1 MHGLPKKLE
10 IAPSRYLS
18 FSIQEGCGKFAKGG
32 YFSYMIAQIS
42 FGILVLISVLL
53 LAIVVVVPSF
63 ISIINAQTSM
73 TIFTEKENVTVPYI
87 NKDLNI
93 DNTNDYGT
101 NDNDSSTI
109 SPPFISPNP
118 VGPAGRVNI
127 TANHSESGMDVMSI
141 GVDIHGPNIGSTNP
155 RLAPTTIGSISM
167 KLVSGTS
174 RDGLWS
180 GNFSF
185 PTYLP
190 DGNYLYSLTIK
201 DGKGYLTT
209 AGPFSGIILDRNHPD
224 SAETKI
230 VTAIDG
236 EGKTLPLGGT
246 TNSPNVTIV
255 FEGTDKTGVIQ
266 SFECNLDDTII
277 FTEHGHGDDPGQA
290 SSPYSSCFD
299 LLKVSAESTGNQSYA
314 NLGAGN
320 HTFKVRAIDNE
331 NDRDTSPSS
340 FSWSILP
347 PPRPTK

>member
-1 MHGLPKKLE
+1 
-10 IAPSRYLS
+10 
-18 FSIQEGCGKFAKGG
+18 
-32 YFSYMIAQIS
+32 MIARIS
-42 FGILVLISVLL
+42 FGILVLISVFVV
-53 LAIVVVVPSF
+53 AIV
-63 ISIINAQTSM
+63 IANAQTSV
-73 TIFTEKENVTVPYI
+73 TIFPGKENVTVPHI
-87 NKDLNI
+87 NNNLSI
-93 DNTNDYGT
+93 DNTNGYGS

-118 VGPAGRVNI
+118 VGAAGRVNI
-127 TANHSESGMDVMSI
+127 TANHSEGGMDVMSI

-155 RLAPTTIGSISM
+155 QLAPTTIGSISM

-180 GNFSF
+180 GSFSF
-185 PTYLP
+185 PNYLP

-209 AGPFSGIILDRNHPD
+209 AGPFSGIILDRNRPD

-236 EGKTLPLGGT
+236 EGKTLPIGGS
-246 TNSPNVTIV
+246 TNSPNITII

-266 SFECNLDDTII
+266 SFDCNLDDIVI
-277 FTEHGHGDDPGQA
+277 FGEHGHGEDPGQA
-290 SSPYSSCFD
+290 ASPYSSCFEPP
-299 LLKVSAESTGNQSYA
+299 KISAESTGNQSYT
-314 NLGAGN
+314 NLVAGN

-347 PPRPTK
+347 SPRPTK

>member
-1 MHGLPKKLE
+1 
-10 IAPSRYLS
+10 
-18 FSIQEGCGKFAKGG
+18 
-32 YFSYMIAQIS
+32 MIAQIS
-42 FGILVLISVLL
+42 FGILVLISVFVV
-53 LAIVVVVPSF
+53 AIVF
-63 ISIINAQTSM
+63 ANAQTSA
-73 TIFTEKENVTVPYI
+73 TIVPEKENVTVPYI
-87 NKDLNI
+87 SNNFSI
-93 DNTNDYGT
+93 DNTNEYGS

-127 TANHSESGMDVMSI
+127 TANHSESAMDVMAI

-174 RDGLWS
+174 REGLWS

-185 PTYLP
+185 PNYLP

-230 VTAIDG
+230 VTAVDG
-236 EGKTLPLGGT
+236 EGKTLRIGGT
-246 TNSPNVTIV
+246 TNSPNITIV

-266 SFECNLDDTII
+266 SFECNLDDAII
-277 FTEHGHGDDPGQA
+277 FSEHGHGDDPGQA

-299 LLKVSAESTGNQSYA
+299 PLKVSAKSTGNQSYT

-347 PPRPTK
+347 SPKPTK

>member
-1 MHGLPKKLE
+1 
-10 IAPSRYLS
+10 
-18 FSIQEGCGKFAKGG
+18 
-32 YFSYMIAQIS
+32 MIAQIS
-42 FGILVLISVLL
+42 FGILVLISVFVV
-53 LAIVVVVPSF
+53 AIV
-63 ISIINAQTSM
+63 IANAQTSV
-73 TIFTEKENVTVPYI
+73 TIFPEKENVTVPYI
-87 NKDLNI
+87 NNNFGI
-93 DNTNDYGT
+93 DNTNEYGS
-101 NDNDSSTI
+101 NDNYSSTI
-109 SPPFISPNP
+109 SSPFISPNP

-167 KLVSGTS
+167 KMVSGTS

-185 PTYLP
+185 PNYLP
-190 DGNYLYSLTIK
+190 DGNYLYSFTIK

-230 VTAIDG
+230 VTAVDG
-236 EGKTLPLGGT
+236 EGKTLPIGGT
-246 TNSPNVTIV
+246 TTSPNITIV

-266 SFECNLDDTII
+266 SFECNLDDIVI
-277 FTEHGHGDDPGQA
+277 FDEHGHGDDPDQA

-299 LLKVSAESTGNQSYA
+299 PLKVSAESTGNQSYT

-347 PPRPTK
+347 SPKPTK

>member
-1 MHGLPKKLE
+1 MDCRKNWRMSPT
-10 IAPSRYLS
+10 
-18 FSIQEGCGKFAKGG
+18 SIFNSKFKRDVENLLKEGI
-32 YFSYMIAQIS
+32 FSYMIAQIS
-42 FGILVLISVLL
+42 FGILVLTSMTVV
-53 LAIVVVVPSF
+53 AIIIVPPSF
-63 ISIINAQTSM
+63 VSIINAQTYV
-73 TIFTEKENVTVPYI
+73 TIFPDKENMTVPYTS
-87 NKDLNI
+87 NNLNI
-93 DNTNDYGT
+93 DNTNEYGSHE
-101 NDNDSSTI
+101 NDSSTI

-127 TANHSESGMDVMSI
+127 TANHSESGLDVMSI
-141 GVDIHGPNIGSTNP
+141 GVDIYGPNIGSTNP

-180 GNFSF
+180 GSFSF
-185 PTYLP
+185 PNYLQ

-230 VTAIDG
+230 VTAVDG
-236 EGKTLPLGGT
+236 EGKTLPIGGT
-246 TNSPNVTIV
+246 TNSPNITIV

-266 SFECNLDDTII
+266 SFECNLDDAII
-277 FTEHGHGDDPGQA
+277 FSEHGHGDDPGQA

-299 LLKVSAESTGNQSYA
+299 PLQVSAKSTGNQSYT

-340 FSWSILP
+340 FSWSILSS
-347 PPRPTK
+347 PRPTK

>member
-1 MHGLPKKLE
+1 
-10 IAPSRYLS
+10 
-18 FSIQEGCGKFAKGG
+18 
-32 YFSYMIAQIS
+32 MIAQIS
-42 FGILVLISVLL
+42 LGILVLISVVV
-53 LAIVVVVPSF
+53 LALVIFVPSF
-63 ISIINAQTSM
+63 ISITNAQTSV
-73 TIFTEKENVTVPYI
+73 TIFQNKKNVTPPSI
-87 NKDLNI
+87 NSNLNI
-93 DNTNDYGT
+93 DYTNEYSN
-101 NDNDSSTI
+101 NDNDSRTI

-127 TANHSESGMDVMSI
+127 TANYSESGIDVVYI

-167 KLVSGTS
+167 KLISGTS
-174 RDGLWS
+174 RDGSWS
-180 GNFSF
+180 GSFSF
-185 PTYLP
+185 PNYLP

-201 DGKGYLTT
+201 DARGYLTT

-230 VTAIDG
+230 VSAVDG
-236 EGKTLPLGGT
+236 DGKTLPSGGI
-246 TNSPNVTIV
+246 TNSSNITIL

-277 FTEHGHGDDPGQA
+277 FSEHGHDEDPDQA

-299 LLKVSAESTGNQSYA
+299 PLKVSAKSTGNESYD
-314 NLGAGN
+314 NLAVGN

-347 PPRPTK
+347 FPKPTK